1 LAEERFHLKLNALVK
16 KLAFN
21 KGEKALWEK
30 LYSRI
35 REDQLIDFGQICDM
49 IKENNAKREQ
59 SLVEKLSRFISLSL
73 RRCCVKL

>member
-1 LAEERFHLKLNALVK
+1 LKLNALVK
-16 KLAFN
+16 ELAFN

-35 REDQLIDFGQICDM
+35 REDKLIDFGQICDM

-59 SLVEKLSRFISLSL
+59 SLVE
-73 RRCCVKL
+73 